1 MAKLGAPTLYRSEM
15 DSEAYKLCLLF
26 SATDEQLAEHFEVS
40 EFTINEWKKK
50 HPSFSMSI
58 RKGKTLVDAD
68 IAESLANQAL
78 SGKVDAC
85 SLWLR
90 NRQPKHWRD
99 KQDIEMTVTQSP
111 FELFTGASADTT
123 PKEEEE

>member
-15 DSEAYKLCLLF
+15 DEHARKLCLLGY
-26 SATDEQLAEHFEVS
+26 TDAQLGVFFGVTEQ
-40 EFTINEWKKK
+40 TINNWKIE
-50 HPSFSMSI
+50 HPSFFESI
-58 RKGKTLVDAD
+58 KSGKD
-68 IAESLANQAL
+68 IADCEV
-78 SGKVDAC
+78 VD
-85 SLWLR
+85 SLR
-90 NRQPKHWRD
+90 NRALNGDTTASIFWLKNRQPRNWRD